1 MGMEGTP
8 NPPQMPVDAILAEDS
23 VAAGV
28 AALERIHG
36 RHLADMNAE
45 EQAEARDHWRRQVEE
60 ILVAVRGVHGGTGT
74 PGAGRAVITFADAG
88 EERVDVSVSFQP
100 DLEELGDGQVAG
112 TPAQVLALSALESL
126 SDEEPP
132 AAPDA

>member
-1 MGMEGTP
+1 MEAAGGG
-8 NPPQMPVDAILAEDS
+8 PPQMPVDAILAEDS

-28 AALERIHG
+28 AALEQIHG
-36 RHLADMNAE
+36 RHLADMTPE

-60 ILVAVRGVHGGTGT
+60 VLNAVRSVHAGPAE

-88 EERVDVSVSFQP
+88 EERVDVSVTFQP

-112 TPAQVLALSALESL
+112 TPAQVLALSALEAL
-126 SDEEPP
+126 SDEEQ
-132 AAPDA
+132 AAE